1 VGPLNHF
8 VFARGA
14 DFDRA
19 GGRGRAILQLHIGT
33 PEIGIYATNQ
43 RNSKQNVMF
52 GPLLSMWCIFCP
64 INWCHIK
71 TGQKKTAYMDAVHFL
86 LQPVSP

>member
-43 RNSKQNVMF
+43 RNSKQNVMV
-52 GPLLSMWCIFCP
+52 GPLLSMWCIFRP
-64 INWCHIK
+64 VNWCHIK
-71 TGQKKTAYMDAVHFL
+71 TGQKKTACVDAVFFL
-86 LQPVSP
+86 LLPASR

>member
-8 VFARGA
+8 VVARGVS
-14 DFDRA
+14 FDRA
-19 GGRGRAILQLHIGT
+19 GGHGRAILQLHIGR

-52 GPLLSMWCIFCP
+52 EPQLSIWCIFFP

-71 TGQKKTAYMDAVHFL
+71 TGQKKTACRDAVRF
-86 LQPVSP
+86 